1 MIPSKIEFL
10 RKSYSPF
17 VKEML
22 DKIGES
28 LAALP
33 DLNCEINDW
42 SHTVTMPR
50 MLSDTESFQIRHELT
65 HAGWGS
71 VLKYYGPGREDL
83 VIYISVS

>member
-50 MLSDTESFQIRHELT
+50 MLSDLEL
-65 HAGWGS
+65 ANGF
-71 VLKYYGPGREDL
+71 
-83 VIYISVS
+83 SVSSHDRFSM